1 MLGCTNFVN
10 SFQFTAVFTN
20 TEIAFRSKSDR
31 QLRNACRLF
40 KTVASKSAVKAGKI
54 LLQAAQRVHFPV
66 AWLVKPTIYAHFTG
80 GESIGE
86 CGKVVRML
94 EHYHV
99 RAILDYAVEGKR
111 TEEGIGEALEETL
124 RTIDNAAMDDNVAF
138 AVFKPSAFMGS
149 HIPEKDGTGM
159 LPGLKEEEA
168 ARFRERVDLLCRTA
182 FDKQV
187 RILVDAEESWYQ
199 DIVDEAVTG
208 CMEKYNSENA
218 VVYNTYQMY
227 RRDRLEALKAAHQR
241 AVGKGYI
248 LGAKFVRGAYMEKE
262 RKRAAELGYTDPI
275 HPDKECT
282 DRDFNAALEY
292 SVRHIDRIHILNG
305 THNEYSS
312 QYLTCLMEDGG
323 ISRNDPRC
331 FFSQLYGMSDHISF
345 NLADRGYN
353 VAKYLPYGPVRSL
366 LPYLIRRSE
375 ENTSIAGQTGRELS
389 LIREERRRRKQSK
402 GGS

>member
-1 MLGCTNFVN
+1 MFANFVL
-10 SFQFTAVFTN
+10 SIRFITVFTN

-40 KTVASKSAVKAGKI
+40 KAVGSRSAVKAGKI
-54 LLQAAQRVHFPV
+54 LLRAAQRVHFQV

-80 GESIGE
+80 GESIVE

-94 EHYHV
+94 EHYRV

-111 TEEGIGEALEETL
+111 NKEGIRHALEETL
-124 RTIDNAAMDDNVAF
+124 RTIDNAARDDNIAF

-149 HIPEKDGTGM
+149 LLLENAGAGMIPRV
-159 LPGLKEEEA
+159 EENTEVA
-168 ARFRERVDLLCRTA
+168 HFREMVDLLCRTA
-182 FDKQV
+182 FEKQV

-199 DIVDEAVTG
+199 DVVDEVVTG
-208 CMEKYNSENA
+208 CMEKYNRGKA
-218 VVYNTYQMY
+218 VVYNTFQMY

-241 AVGKGYI
+241 AADKGCI

-262 RKRAAELGYTDPI
+262 RKRAAELGYPDPI
-275 HPDKECT
+275 HPDKEST

-292 SVRHIDRIHILNG
+292 SVRHLDRIHILNG

-312 QYLTCLMEDGG
+312 QYLTCLMEDAG

-331 FFSQLYGMSDHISF
+331 YFSQLFGMSDHISF

-353 VAKYLPYGPVRSL
+353 VAKYLPYGPVKSL

-375 ENTSIAGQTGRELS
+375 ENTSIAGQTGRELR
-389 LIREERRRRKQSK
+389 LIREERRRRKLFK
-402 GGS
+402 AGS